1 MSDELAPVSERRVA
15 FGESLMKIETAF
27 AYFQKAFINV
37 EEIDYTDAIA
47 QYREFDDLY
56 QLLDTEYVKV
66 NEDMK
71 AVFTKAKADKRD
83 IPYSWTRFRTDVI
96 ASDRDMQIDKLIKAR
111 RDYIA
116 EGIKEFE
123 TRVETAD

>member
-56 QLLDTEYVKV
+56 QLLDTEYVFM
-66 NEDMK
+66 DS
-71 AVFTKAKADKRD
+71 FPHRCHRIGSRYADRQAD
-83 IPYSWTRFRTDVI
+83 QGSTR
-96 ASDRDMQIDKLIKAR
+96 LYR
-111 RDYIA
+111 RGY
-116 EGIKEFE
+116 
-123 TRVETAD
+123 